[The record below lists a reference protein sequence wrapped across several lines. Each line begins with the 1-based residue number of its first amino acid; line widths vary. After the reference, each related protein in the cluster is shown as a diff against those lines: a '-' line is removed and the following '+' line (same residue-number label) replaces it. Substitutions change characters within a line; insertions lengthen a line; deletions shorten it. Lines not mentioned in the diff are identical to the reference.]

1 MHDSSYFDE
10 ARTHKN
16 IMQEEK
22 KHKKYPEI
30 SRRLLACRFVTA
42 AAHSDTGS
50 RHSTARPNG
59 ARGGRVALEKSDGSG
74 TTPRQEKSKKRPRSG
89 SYVRPLK

>member
-1 MHDSSYFDE
+1 MIVHILT
-10 ARTHKN
+10 RHTHIKISCKKKN
-16 IMQEEK
+16 AQ
-22 KHKKYPEI
+22 KYPEI
-30 SRRLLACRFVTA
+30 SRRLLACRFATA

-59 ARGGRVALEKSDGSG
+59 VRGGRVALEKSDGSG
-74 TTPRQEKSKKRPRSG
+74 TAPRQEKSKKRPRSG